1 MSSTKNK
8 FGLSR
13 NIPSEIKREIRKRDS
28 FGCILCAFP
37 IVEYEHVDPEFKDAK
52 EHLVEGITIL
62 CPTCH
67 TKVTNKLISKDLIK
81 EAIKNPRAKVLS
93 EVRDKLLFTRSHPTV
108 TIGGAK
114 FVRCDIPLLYRN
126 MNLISITNEDG
137 NFFLNALLFDSQGN
151 QTLAIID
158 NEWIVKTEDI
168 WDLEAIGNR
177 VTIREK
183 HRKPSLI
190 FRIEENNN
198 LIIEKIDMKI
208 GRNILIANAEM
219 LQLNYERM
227 YSHNIEDCEIGFVL
241 M

>member
-52 EHLVEGITIL
+52 EHLVDGITIL

-67 TKVTNKLISKDLIK
+67 TKVTNKIISKDLVK
-81 EAIKNPRAKVLS
+81 VAMKSPKAKALN
-93 EVRDKLLFTRSHPTV
+93 EVREKLLFTSSHPTV
-108 TIGGAK
+108 TIGGAE
-114 FVRCDIPLLYRN
+114 FIRCSIPLLYKDTN
-126 MNLISITNEDG
+126 IISITNEDG
-137 NFFLNALLFDSQGN
+137 NYFLNAILFDSQGN
-151 QTLAIID
+151 QTLTIID

-168 WDLEAIGNR
+168 WDLEVTGNK

-190 FRIEENNN
+190 FRIEDNNN

-208 GRNILIANAEM
+208 GKNILIANADM
-219 LQLNYERM
+219 LQLNYLRM
-227 YSHNIEDCEIGFVL
+227 YSFSMSDCRVGFAI